1 MSYRRWRG
9 IMRRGPEGHRKT
21 FRQSFLYLPVR
32 WLLHEIGEERFVEVW
47 PGIRD
52 EFSMDSS
59 EERTAVNAWDAVWGM
74 IAAGDSQ
81 YPVDPDVAMISRKRR
96 EILQLI
102 VRNPGISAYSVAKKT
117 GRDYSRIYKDI
128 QTLIEKGMIESRP
141 RVGSIRREM
150 QLIPKRSG
158 NSILAGLV

>member
-1 MSYRRWRG
+1 M
-9 IMRRGPEGHRKT
+9 
-21 FRQSFLYLPVR
+21 
-32 WLLHEIGEERFVEVW
+32 
-47 PGIRD
+47 
-52 EFSMDSS
+52 
-59 EERTAVNAWDAVWGM
+59 WGM

-158 NSILAGLV
+158 NPMLAGLI

>member
-1 MSYRRWRG
+1 MFQTNIKERQRILRQAFWSGEMSYRRWRG

-32 WLLHEIGEERFVEVW
+32 WLLYEIGEERFVEVW
-47 PGIRD
+47 PEIRD

-81 YPVDPDVAMISRKRR
+81 YPVDPDVATLRYSSFS
-96 EILQLI
+96 
-102 VRNPGISAYSVAKKT
+102 SAAVLASVASFK
-117 GRDYSRIYKDI
+117 S
-128 QTLIEKGMIESRP
+128 L
-141 RVGSIRREM
+141 
-150 QLIPKRSG
+150 RS
-158 NSILAGLV
+158 A

>member
-1 MSYRRWRG
+1 MFQTNIKERQRILRQAFWSGEMSYRRWRG

-47 PGIRD
+47 PAIRD

-59 EERTAVNAWDAVWGM
+59 AERLAVHAWDAVWGM

-81 YPVDPDVAMISRKRR
+81 SPVAPEVAMIPRRRR
-96 EILQLI
+96 EILHLI
-102 VRNPGISAYSVAKKT
+102 GRTPEMSAYPVAKKT
-117 GRDYSRIYKDI
+117 GRDYSRI
-128 QTLIEKGMIESRP
+128 
-141 RVGSIRREM
+141 
-150 QLIPKRSG
+150 
-158 NSILAGLV
+158 